1 MKKQNA
7 TTLFQSTQKA
17 IPLFK
22 NGERGERREAP
33 KSKRGDFRPKK
44 LSPTTTQKLQN
55 ENSQGVFLVGIAI
68 TVELAGILIV
78 F

>member
-7 TTLFQSTQKA
+7 TTLFQSPFSKMGRGGSGGRLQNQKEGTSGPRSS
-17 IPLFK
+17 PLQLLK
-22 NGERGERREAP
+22 IY
-33 KSKRGDFRPKK
+33 K
-44 LSPTTTQKLQN
+44 N
-55 ENSQGVFLVGIAI
+55 ENSQGVFLDGIGI